1 MAEHSTNMAE
11 EALFVKSTDQSL
23 LKEKVIGYDWSQG
36 LDYNKLLNSYTQT
49 GFQATSFGLAVDEIN
64 RMIKCRDLP
73 IPDDKYIDT
82 DDEFTTVRN
91 SCTIFLGYT
100 SNMVSSGIR
109 ETIKFLVQHQM
120 VDCLVTTAGGI
131 EEDFIKCLAPT
142 FLGDFSLDGKML
154 RETVGITNF

>member
-1 MAEHSTNMAE
+1 MAQQSSNIAE

-23 LKEKVIGYDWSQG
+23 LKEKVTGYDWSQG

-49 GFQATSFGLAVDEIN
+49 GFQATNFGLAVTEIN
-64 RMIKCRDLP
+64 KMIQCRTLP

-109 ETIKFLVQHQM
+109 ETIKFLVQHHM
-120 VDCLVTTAGGI
+120 VNSYPNI
-131 EEDFIKCLAPT
+131 
-142 FLGDFSLDGKML
+142 
-154 RETVGITNF
+154 